1 MMGALKVERRSKA
14 NEPEGVSL
22 AGPEDA
28 KCSGED
34 EGKVGGCAM
43 TARGW
48 TGKAMLLTDVD
59 HLENFTSLGRSRW
72 TSSHKREARV
82 AAGGTGRASA

>member
-1 MMGALKVERRSKA
+1 
-14 NEPEGVSL
+14 
-22 AGPEDA
+22 
-28 KCSGED
+28 
-34 EGKVGGCAM
+34 M

-72 TSSHKREARV
+72 TSSHEREARV